1 MWEISVLISSTHC
14 ICSLQSQDHSYV
26 VSRLTVDVR
35 CQCEGLRQ
43 ILSQFYC
50 FPAHQHQPTMGHFWS
65 LLSVFTQPSP
75 TTIYCR
81 LEHTETKAEKCLS
94 IHRTI
99 SRGLLFE
106 QDRNI
111 LPSLE
116 TRYFWPLRWFP
127 YWRFVSNCWLF
138 ECLFYFLPIDRVHFV
153 KPKKVPR
160 GQYFISRWLFSVFA
174 SGWAAGRP
182 GWEVRSNQFSSNCL
196 SHDTGIL
203 IGAAPELQT
212 NLREVWSFTIT
223 ERPLLDY

>member
-1 MWEISVLISSTHC
+1 MLSFSPLPNIHYLYLPFFTSKLKSSSVILWEISVLISSTQC
-14 ICSLQSQDHSYV
+14 VYCLQSWDHSYV
-26 VSRLTVDVR
+26 VSTQTMDVR

-106 QDRNI
+106 QDHNI

-116 TRYFWPLRWFP
+116 TRYFRLLRWFP
-127 YWRFVSNCWLF
+127 YWRFVSNA
-138 ECLFYFLPIDRVHFV
+138 CLNVCSIFFL
-153 KPKKVPR
+153 
-160 GQYFISRWLFSVFA
+160 L
-174 SGWAAGRP
+174 
-182 GWEVRSNQFSSNCL
+182 
-196 SHDTGIL
+196 
-203 IGAAPELQT
+203 
-212 NLREVWSFTIT
+212 T
-223 ERPLLDY
+223 ESTL